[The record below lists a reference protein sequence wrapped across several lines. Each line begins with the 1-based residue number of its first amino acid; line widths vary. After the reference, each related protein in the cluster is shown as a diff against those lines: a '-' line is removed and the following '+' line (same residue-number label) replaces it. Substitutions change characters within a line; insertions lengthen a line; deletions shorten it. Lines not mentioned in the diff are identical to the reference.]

1 MPAPERPAA
10 GAFVL
15 APTPAQL
22 GRAPLQRRLGSS
34 GSAGEPPPATAAARR
49 PSAGA
54 STPAATATSGAQ
66 PTATSAA
73 AAARRSPDH
82 MDKVLEQVNFSE
94 KFTRLPQFR
103 PGEIPSPSALSP
115 RVTPSQRRRRAD
127 ESGSEVDTPG
137 VGGTPRGTNTPLS
150 ASLHGSR
157 FFGPDFCT
165 DKVKE
170 LSEPGGQC
178 SPARSPRTPGGDKS
192 GSLRRIL
199 DQRRSLVLQLFHE
212 QGGFYP
218 SSQAIATFQN
228 EHANLFP
235 NKQMLVL
242 KIREVRQRLMQNA
255 AQESAP
261 AHSVEAT
268 E

>member
-1 MPAPERPAA
+1 MSQFYKERMPAPERPAA

-115 RVTPSQRRRRAD
+115 RVTPSQRRRRKSPLPTCDWRPCAPN
-127 ESGSEVDTPG
+127 VYQMAVVKTA
-137 VGGTPRGTNTPLS
+137 TTNL
-150 ASLHGSR
+150 
-157 FFGPDFCT
+157 
-165 DKVKE
+165 
-170 LSEPGGQC
+170 
-178 SPARSPRTPGGDKS
+178 
-192 GSLRRIL
+192 
-199 DQRRSLVLQLFHE
+199 
-212 QGGFYP
+212 
-218 SSQAIATFQN
+218 
-228 EHANLFP
+228 
-235 NKQMLVL
+235 
-242 KIREVRQRLMQNA
+242 
-255 AQESAP
+255 
-261 AHSVEAT
+261 
-268 E
+268 